1 MTTEFKPGDRVRIR
15 DSAPVRLAAQSDR
28 MGIVLACIVLAWHD
42 HGMADVWVHSQCC
55 DFDLDFTELQLVSRP
70 VYPKP
75 GEVIVA
81 LSPDDLR
88 SLSRLASVSPG
99 CGHDDDPAK
108 CCRLHRVLARARE
121 ASQ

>member
-28 MGIVLACIVLAWHD
+28 MGIVLAWHD

-75 GEVIVA
+75 GEVVVA
-81 LSPDDLR
+81 LNVEYL
-88 SLSRLASVSPG
+88 SLLDSGKWLKLGEHISDMV
-99 CGHDDDPAK
+99 D
-108 CCRLHRVLARARE
+108 RVRE
-121 ASQ
+121 AGR